1 MAPRR
6 SRARRLVAATAIAF
20 PAFFRHSGSQFAA
33 AISYRVLFSL
43 VPFVALVVSL
53 ADLLLPD
60 SQSRRLDE
68 WIHGLSPVSGE
79 LSGSLERTLSQ
90 GGSAASITGL
100 VALAGLLWS
109 ASAMAA
115 SIRATLLVVWGA
127 DRGRPY
133 LRGKLVDLG
142 LVLLG
147 IAFVLAAF
155 VVNVGVQLATTLGI
169 ELADEVG
176 LDGLDGGMFAVVGLV
191 LYRLPAPT
199 GRPFRELLPGAL
211 VGALGAQLAIVG
223 FSIYVGTIADF
234 DAIYGALSGI
244 FGFLF
249 LVYLIAAT
257 IVIGAEVA
265 AAWPIAGEPALAAAP
280 PVGIRSRIVLA
291 ARGLVLRGD
300 RERDSDARD
309 RP

>member
-90 GGSAASITGL
+90 GGSAGSITG
-100 VALAGLLWS
+100 VVGLAGLLWS

-147 IAFVLAAF
+147 IAF
-155 VVNVGVQLATTLGI
+155 
-169 ELADEVG
+169 
-176 LDGLDGGMFAVVGLV
+176 
-191 LYRLPAPT
+191 
-199 GRPFRELLPGAL
+199 
-211 VGALGAQLAIVG
+211 
-223 FSIYVGTIADF
+223 
-234 DAIYGALSGI
+234 
-244 FGFLF
+244 
-249 LVYLIAAT
+249 
-257 IVIGAEVA
+257 
-265 AAWPIAGEPALAAAP
+265 
-280 PVGIRSRIVLA
+280 
-291 ARGLVLRGD
+291 
-300 RERDSDARD
+300 
-309 RP
+309 